1 MLDFWIDNIFVQFGE
16 LVIPQ
21 TIGIPMFT
29 NGAPLLTDLFLH
41 AYEADRSM
49 TS

>member
-1 MLDFWIDNIFVQFGE
+1 MLDCLLGNIFVQFGE

-29 NGAPLLTDLFLH
+29 NSVPLLTDLLLH
-41 AYEADRSM
+41 AYEADFVQ
-49 TS
+49 